1 MKHVK
6 LLLVFIL
13 LMVLATGCQNK
24 VEAPKGGNTNNE
36 VFWTDEMYE
45 KQIYAVK
52 FVAVKLENEED
63 GRTYYKV
70 YERGNRAQIPSG
82 VKWAI
87 ELPIELQPWEF
98 AYVTANFT
106 EIIGGVG
113 GGGLEIDEITEC
125 KKISL
130 EEAVGLLASS
140 RETDFYKCETEFFDV
155 FGIFTKHSKVNDLEM
170 LGDLRNRYEDRE
182 KKENS
187 YYGDVTVYLQSEVIG
202 RYNRLDFVG
211 DYLVLYHHEGDEND
225 LTLPE
230 NVSIEAIEELL
241 ATEKQYNDYMFV
253 LHKREENI
261 DTSYRKFLLGDRT
274 LVDESQAKIP
284 DFHDSSARHYYVYSD
299 LDGDGGNELV
309 IRSYGAPDDYFG
321 VFHYE
326 EDRITCW
333 YSDFDEDAFYYLL
346 QDGTV
351 VREYNNYPDE
361 ESYTIFRFGSDG
373 SMEDVSESLDAEQLI
388 RKKEL
393 HVDDWFS
400 W

>member
-1 MKHVK
+1 MRFVK
-6 LLLVFIL
+6 LLLLCMLI
-13 LMVLATGCQNK
+13 MVLASGCGK
-24 VEAPKGGNTNNE
+24 VEI
-36 VFWTDEMYE
+36 TDEMFE
-45 KQIYAVK
+45 KQVYGVT

-70 YERGNRAQIPSG
+70 YERGNRAQIASG

-106 EIIGGVG
+106 VIEGGVDG
-113 GGGLEIDEITEC
+113 GGMEIDEITEC
-125 KKISL
+125 RKISL

-140 RETDFYKCETEFFDV
+140 AETDFYKCESEFFDGCEI
-155 FGIFTKHSKVNDLEM
+155 FGKHSKVKDFVMVGHLY
-170 LGDLRNRYEDRE
+170 NRYYDLE

-211 DYLVLYHHEGDEND
+211 DYLVLYHHEGDEDD

-230 NVSIEAIEELL
+230 NVTIEAIEELL
-241 ATEKQYNDYMFV
+241 ATGKQYNDFMFV
-253 LHKREENI
+253 LHKREEN
-261 DTSYRKFLLGDRT
+261 TNTFYRKFLLGDRT
-274 LVDESQAKIP
+274 LVDESPAEIP
-284 DFHDSSARHYYVYSD
+284 DFHDPSARYRYTYFD
-299 LDGDGGNELV
+299 LDGDGGDELV
-309 IRSYGAPDDYFG
+309 IQLEYNYWG

-326 EDRITCW
+326 EGKIACW
-333 YSDFDEDAFYYLL
+333 YSEADENANYYLL
-346 QDGTV
+346 RDGTI
-351 VREYNNYPDE
+351 VREYDNYPDA

-373 SMEDVSESLDAEQLI
+373 SMEDISESLDAEELI
-388 RKKEL
+388 QDKVLYANE
-393 HVDDWFS
+393 WFG